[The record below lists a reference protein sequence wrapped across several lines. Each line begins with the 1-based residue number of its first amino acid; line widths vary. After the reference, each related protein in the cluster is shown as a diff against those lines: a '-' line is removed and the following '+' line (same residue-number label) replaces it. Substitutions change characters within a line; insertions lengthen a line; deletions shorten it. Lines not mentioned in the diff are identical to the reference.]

1 VELVGFDYHD
11 ASIDAARKAAA
22 EAGVSDQVLRGRDR
36 KDFPGRYDL
45 VCYFDCLHDMGDAGG
60 SPMTLSNPTDI
71 HSAVE
76 EAFNARDLDG
86 LIRLY
91 EKDARMATPDGSVV
105 EGIDAI
111 REVWQGLLAMNGRM
125 TLRTRF
131 AVEMGDIA
139 LLRND
144 WSFASDDAQLASSAA
159 EVVRRQSDG
168 TWLYVID
175 HPFGSSDMIP

>member
-1 VELVGFDYHD
+1 
-11 ASIDAARKAAA
+11 
-22 EAGVSDQVLRGRDR
+22 
-36 KDFPGRYDL
+36 
-45 VCYFDCLHDMGDAGG
+45 
-60 SPMTLSNPTDI
+60 MTLSNPTDV
-71 HSAVE
+71 HTAVE
-76 EAFNARDLDG
+76 QAFNAKDLDG
-86 LIRLY
+86 LVSLY
-91 EKDARMATPDGSVV
+91 EKDARMVTPDGSVA

-111 REVWQGLLAMNGRM
+111 REQWQTLLTMNGRM

-131 AVEMGDIA
+131 AIEMDDIA

-144 WSFASDDAQLASSAA
+144 WSFSSDDAQLASSAA

>member
-1 VELVGFDYHD
+1 
-11 ASIDAARKAAA
+11 
-22 EAGVSDQVLRGRDR
+22 
-36 KDFPGRYDL
+36 
-45 VCYFDCLHDMGDAGG
+45 
-60 SPMTLSNPTDI
+60 MTLSNPTDI